1 MDSVARALGLSTC
14 WGRLVGSKTE
24 ILGMAGD
31 VHLQMH
37 PWVLNPGCILASL
50 GCLCPEPGSPPKPCA
65 FSPALREVRVEKL
78 VPATQG
84 QQFPAKQVWAGPRV
98 CRAQRPLGPRG
109 RLGLHPLEA
118 ARHPRPLP

>member
-37 PWVLNPGCILASL
+37 PWVLNPGCIWASL
-50 GCLCPEPGSPPKPCA
+50 GCLCPEPGSSPK
-65 FSPALREVRVEKL
+65 
-78 VPATQG
+78 
-84 QQFPAKQVWAGPRV
+84 
-98 CRAQRPLGPRG
+98 
-109 RLGLHPLEA
+109 H
-118 ARHPRPLP
+118 